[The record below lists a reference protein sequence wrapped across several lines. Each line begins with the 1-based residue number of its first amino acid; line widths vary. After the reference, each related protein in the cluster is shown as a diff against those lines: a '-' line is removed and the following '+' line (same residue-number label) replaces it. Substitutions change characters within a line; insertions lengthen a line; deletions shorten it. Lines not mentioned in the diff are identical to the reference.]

1 MMNGHFYASRES
13 IYAPSHD
20 DVQALEKYTKIDIDV
35 KWSNGKY
42 VIQNK

>member
-1 MMNGHFYASRES
+1 MAKCGMTQGIWMQPASRES

-35 KWSNGKY
+35 
-42 VIQNK
+42 